1 MFLVQLKLY
10 EESFSLDSFMKKIAE
25 QMFVKFNKYW
35 SEFNLLLAVAVIFDP
50 RYKFQFLE
58 FCYSKLYGPRSD
70 ELARVKNTIF
80 SLFDEY
86 SVISKT
92 VDSASHSC
100 DGNEFNAIGYV
111 DVEDQQSMDV
121 FKV

>member
-1 MFLVQLKLY
+1 
-10 EESFSLDSFMKKIAE
+10 
-25 QMFVKFNKYW
+25 MFVKFNKYW

-58 FCYSKLYGPRSD
+58 FCYSKLYGPRFD
-70 ELARVKNTIF
+70 ELARVKNIVF

-92 VDSASHSC
+92 VDSASHSH
-100 DGNEFNAIGYV
+100 DGNEFNPIGYV